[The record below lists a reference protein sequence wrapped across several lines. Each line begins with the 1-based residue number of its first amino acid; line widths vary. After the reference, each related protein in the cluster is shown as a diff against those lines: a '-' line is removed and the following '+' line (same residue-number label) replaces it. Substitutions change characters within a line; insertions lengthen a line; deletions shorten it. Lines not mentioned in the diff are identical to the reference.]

1 MIKSQIQ
8 LIVDT
13 LRAWYHTRQ
22 PTARVRFGAG
32 AIAFSLFALVAI
44 DPTMATTV
52 GDGSVDVCD
61 TDLAALFNNFM
72 LLMSGLAPLGTGAFV
87 SWHLFRAGTT
97 SKSQKTKEHR
107 ENISQAIVYGAGAT
121 LVFGLMALGTGL
133 IPTDVACV

>member
-1 MIKSQIQ
+1 MIQSQIQ

-13 LRAWYHTRQ
+13 LRAWCHTRQ
-22 PTARVRFGAG
+22 PTARMRFGAG
-32 AIAFSLFALVAI
+32 TIVFSLFALVAI
-44 DPTMATTV
+44 DPAMATTI

-107 ENISQAIVYGAGAT
+107 ENITQAIVYGALAT
-121 LVFGLMALGTGL
+121 LVFGLMALGSGL
-133 IPTDVACV
+133 IPGGVACV

>member
-13 LRAWYHTRQ
+13 LRVWYHNRQ
-22 PTARVRFGAG
+22 PTTKARLGVGALTL
-32 AIAFSLFALVAI
+32 SLFALVAI
-44 DPTMATTV
+44 DPAMATTV
-52 GDGSVDVCD
+52 GEGEVDVCD

-107 ENISQAIVYGAGAT
+107 ENITQAIIYGTLAT
-121 LVFGLMALGTGL
+121 LVFGLMALGSGL
-133 IPTDVACV
+133 VPGGVACV